1 MTITRNTRAII
12 YLTYTYHRDVFL
24 KGGHFK
30 PWIKNLFSD
39 NVDFEGFTSGMS
51 EPTIKVS
58 LSDFENNKDK
68 IPTKNLIQIRGEFG
82 LLEQLA
88 FGVRNFNNSLIKT

>member
-1 MTITRNTRAII
+1 MKTSKAMI
-12 YLTYTYHRDVFL
+12 YLTYTYHRDIFL
-24 KGGHFK
+24 KGGDFK
-30 PWIKNLFSD
+30 PWIKNLFGD
-39 NVDFEGFTSGMS
+39 NARFEGFTFGMS

-68 IPTKNLIQIRGEFG
+68 IPTKNLIQIEGEFG

-88 FGVRNFNNSLIKT
+88 LGVRDFNNSLI

>member
-1 MTITRNTRAII
+1 MKITRNTRSTI

-24 KGGHFK
+24 KGGNFK
-30 PWIKNLFSD
+30 PWIKNLFGD
-39 NVDFEGFTSGMS
+39 NVHFEGFTSGMS

-58 LSDFENNKDK
+58 LFDFKNNKDK
-68 IPTKNLIQIRGEFG
+68 IPTKNLIQIEGKFG

-88 FGVRNFNNSLIKT
+88 FGVRDFNNSLI